1 MQPPFGLQSE
11 RWPGDPL
18 VKILPKLKIG
28 KLQPKFPI
36 MQGGMAIRVST
47 GKLAGAVARE
57 GGIGLIAGSGMEMD
71 ELRQEIRIAR
81 KIAGGGI
88 VGINTMVAATEFMDV
103 MKTAA
108 DEGIDLL
115 VAGAGFSRD
124 IFDLGKEY
132 DIPVVPIVS
141 GDRVAV
147 LSEKLG
153 ASAVV
158 VEGCEAG
165 GHLGTDR
172 LVRDIFP
179 EVKAKVNIPVLLAGG
194 IIDRQDIIEA
204 FRFGADGV
212 QVGTRFAA
220 SFEANVAKAYRDRY
234 LQAKK
239 GDVFRI
245 LSPVG
250 LQGNA
255 LETAFTEKVAN
266 GTVEEP
272 PCVNCL
278 KKCSHRFC
286 IVKALIEAREGHL
299 DRGLVF
305 AGEHVHRINK
315 ILSVEQIFHDLFEGL
330 ESID

>member
-1 MQPPFGLQSE
+1 
-11 RWPGDPL
+11 

-28 KLQPKFPI
+28 NLQPKYPI

-81 KIAGGGI
+81 SIAEGGI
-88 VGINTMVAATEFMDV
+88 VGINTMVAATEFMEV

-108 DEGIDLL
+108 DEGIDVL

-124 IFDLGKEY
+124 IFDLGRDY
-132 DIPVVPIVS
+132 GIPVVPIVS
-141 GDRVAV
+141 SDRVAA

-172 LVRDIFP
+172 LARDIFP
-179 EVKAKVNIPVLLAGG
+179 EVKAKVRIPVLLAGG
-194 IIDRQDIIEA
+194 IIDQQDIIDA
-204 FRFGADGV
+204 FKFGADGV

-220 SFEANVAKAYRDRY
+220 SFEANVDKAFHDCY
-234 LQAKK
+234 LRAKK

-255 LETAFTEKVAN
+255 LETPFTKKVAD
-266 GTVEEP
+266 GTVEVP
-272 PCVNCL
+272 PCISCL

-286 IVKALIEAREGHL
+286 IVKALIEARQGHL
-299 DRGLVF
+299 DKGLVF
-305 AGEHVHRINK
+305 AGEHVYRINE
-315 ILSVEQIFHDLFEGL
+315 ILSVKQIFENFFEGL
-330 ESID
+330 ESVD

>member
-1 MQPPFGLQSE
+1 
-11 RWPGDPL
+11 
-18 VKILPKLKIG
+18 
-28 KLQPKFPI
+28 
-36 MQGGMAIRVST
+36 MAIRVST
-47 GKLAGAVARE
+47 GKLAGSVARE

-71 ELRQEIRIAR
+71 EVRREIRIAR
-81 KIAGGGI
+81 SIAAGGI

-124 IFDLGKEY
+124 IFDLGK
-132 DIPVVPIVS
+132 DHNIPVVPIVS
-141 GDRVAV
+141 SDRVAV
-147 LSEKLG
+147 LAQKLG

-172 LVRDIFP
+172 LARDIFP
-179 EVKAKVNIPVLLAGG
+179 EVKAAASIPVLLAGG
-194 IIDRQDIIEA
+194 IIDRQDIIDA
-204 FRFGADGV
+204 FNFGADGV

-220 SFEANVAKAYRDRY
+220 SFEANVHKAFHDRY
-234 LQAKK
+234 LQAQK

-255 LETAFTEKVAN
+255 LETVFTERVSA
-266 GTVEEP
+266 GCVEEL
-272 PCVNCL
+272 PCHKCL
-278 KKCSHRFC
+278 KKCSHSFC
-286 IVKALIEAREGHL
+286 IVRALIEAREGNL
-299 DRGLVF
+299 DHGLVF
-305 AGEHVHRINK
+305 AGEHVYRIDE
-315 ILSVEQIFHDLFEGL
+315 ILTVKQIFDNFFEGL
-330 ESID
+330 ESLD

>member
-1 MQPPFGLQSE
+1 ME
-11 RWPGDPL
+11 TR

-28 KLQPKFPI
+28 KLQPRFPLI
-36 MQGGMAIRVST
+36 QGGMAIRVST

-57 GGIGLIAGSGMEMD
+57 GGIGLIAGSGMEMN
-71 ELRQEIRIAR
+71 EVREEIRIAR
-81 KIAGGGI
+81 SIANGGI
-88 VGINTMVAATEFMDV
+88 VGINTMVAAKEFMEV

-124 IFDLGKEY
+124 IFELGKQY

-141 GDRVAV
+141 SDRVAA

-172 LVRDIFP
+172 LARDIFP
-179 EVKAKVNIPVLLAGG
+179 EVKAKVKIPVLLAGG
-194 IIDRQDIIEA
+194 VITREDIIEA
-204 FRFGADGV
+204 FEQFGADGV

-220 SFEANVAKAYRDRY
+220 SFEANVAKSFHDRY
-234 LQAKK
+234 LQAKA

-255 LETAFTEKVAN
+255 LATVFTEKVEN
-266 GTVEEP
+266 GTAEIP
-272 PCVNCL
+272 NCINCL
-278 KKCSHRFC
+278 KKCSRRFC
-286 IVKALIEAREGHL
+286 IVQALIEAREGNL
-299 DRGLVF
+299 EKGLVF
-305 AGEHVHRINK
+305 AGEHVHRINE
-315 ILSVEQIFHDLFEGL
+315 ILSVKDIFSRFFEGL
-330 ESID
+330 ENKG

>member
-1 MQPPFGLQSE
+1 M
-11 RWPGDPL
+11 PL
-18 VKILPKLKIG
+18 KILPKLRIG
-28 KLQPKFPI
+28 KLQPKLPI

-57 GGIGLIAGSGMEMD
+57 GGIGLIAGSGMKMD
-71 ELRQEIRIAR
+71 EVRHEIRQARSIAN
-81 KIAGGGI
+81 GGI
-88 VGINTMVAATEFMDV
+88 VGINTMVAASEFLDV

-124 IFDLGKEY
+124 VFDLGRAYE
-132 DIPVVPIVS
+132 IPVVPIVS
-141 GDRVAV
+141 SNRVAM
-147 LSEKLG
+147 LAAKLG

-172 LVRDIFP
+172 LARDIFP
-179 EVKAKVNIPVLLAGG
+179 EVKACVKIPVLLAGG
-194 IIDRQDIIEA
+194 IIDQHDIITA
-204 FRFGADGV
+204 FKSGADGV

-220 SFEANVAKAYRDRY
+220 SREANVCQAFHDRY
-234 LQAKK
+234 LQAQE

-255 LETAFTEKVAN
+255 LATEFTDKVAA
-266 GTVEEP
+266 GTVEVQ
-272 PCVNCL
+272 PCYGCL
-278 KKCSHRFC
+278 KKCSHQFC
-286 IVKALIEAREGHL
+286 IVRALIEAREGHF

-305 AGEHVHRINK
+305 AGEHVYRIK
-315 ILSVEQIFHDLFEGL
+315 EILSVGEIFDRFFTGL
-330 ESID
+330 ENAG